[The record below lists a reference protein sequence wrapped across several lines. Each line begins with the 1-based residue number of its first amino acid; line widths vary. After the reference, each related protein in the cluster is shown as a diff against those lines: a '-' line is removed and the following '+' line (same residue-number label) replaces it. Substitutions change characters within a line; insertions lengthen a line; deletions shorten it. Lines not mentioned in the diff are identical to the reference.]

1 MCRPVLE
8 AGGDRG
14 ECRVDT
20 PEDALYTLTAVFDL

>member
-1 MCRPVLE
+1 VLE

-20 PEDALYTLTAVFDL
+20 PEDALYTLTAAVFDL